1 MYYILYLVLG
11 TATYY
16 SDYKQYSILP
26 MAKKYSKDAY
36 RQHPAFD
43 VYSFGRVMQ
52 DTLSQD
58 LDKLK
63 DIGNFLKYVWRRCMS
78 LIP

>member
-1 MYYILYLVLG
+1 
-11 TATYY
+11 
-16 SDYKQYSILP
+16 